1 MMPGSTAALEVRAL
15 GYRIGGAEIV
25 SDLSLQVR
33 HGELLGIIGP
43 NGAGKTTLFNLMS
56 GLARPTTGSVFLE
69 GLEVTGLPP
78 YKRAELGLGRTFQTS
93 ALFGALSVHE
103 NVRLAAQTSLGGSLR
118 FWRLPRRGDE
128 AGARTMSALAE
139 VGLAELAGRPAASL
153 SHGDKRKLELAILI
167 ASGARIMMLDEPMAG
182 VNRADM
188 PMLAELIASLRAK
201 GNTVVM
207 VEHHMPVVL
216 DLADRVAV
224 IHQGRLLACDEPEK
238 VMENQTVQDAYVGE
252 PL

>member
-1 MMPGSTAALEVRAL
+1 MMPGSTAALEVRGL

-25 SDLSLQVR
+25 SDVSLQVR
-33 HGELLGIIGP
+33 QGELLGIIGP

-56 GLARPTTGSVFLE
+56 GLARPSAGSVFLD
-69 GLEVTGLPP
+69 GREVTGLPP
-78 YKRAELGLGRTFQTS
+78 HKRAELGLGRTFQTS
-93 ALFGALSVHE
+93 ALFGALSTYE
-103 NVRLAAQTSLGGSLR
+103 NVRLAAQANLGGSLR
-118 FWRLPRRGDE
+118 FWHLPRRADD
-128 AGARTMSALAE
+128 AGALTAGALAE
-139 VGLAELAGRPAASL
+139 VGLDALADRPAASL

-167 ASGARIMMLDEPMAG
+167 ASGARVMMLDEPMAG

-188 PMLAELIASLRAK
+188 PMLSQLIGALRQK

-216 DLADRVAV
+216 GLADRVAV
-224 IHQGRLLACDEPEK
+224 IHQGRLLACDEPAR

>member
-1 MMPGSTAALEVRAL
+1 MPGSTAALEVRGL

>member
-1 MMPGSTAALEVRAL
+1 MMPGSTAALEVRGL

-25 SDLSLQVR
+25 SDVSLQVR
-33 HGELLGIIGP
+33 QGELLGIIGP

-56 GLARPTTGSVFLE
+56 GLARPSAGSVFLD
-69 GLEVTGLPP
+69 GREVTGLPP
-78 YKRAELGLGRTFQTS
+78 HKRAELGLGRTFQTS
-93 ALFGALSVHE
+93 ALFGALSTYE
-103 NVRLAAQTSLGGSLR
+103 NVRLAAQANLGGSLR
-118 FWRLPRRGDE
+118 FWHLPRRSDD
-128 AGARTMSALAE
+128 AGALTAGALAE
-139 VGLAELAGRPAASL
+139 VGLDALADRPAASL

-167 ASGARIMMLDEPMAG
+167 ASGARVMMLDEPMAG

-188 PMLAELIASLRAK
+188 PMLSELIGALREK

-216 DLADRVAV
+216 GLADRVAV
-224 IHQGRLLACDEPEK
+224 IHQGRLLACDEPAR

>member
-1 MMPGSTAALEVRAL
+1 MAPDSTAALEVREL

-25 SDLSLQVR
+25 SDLSLQV
-33 HGELLGIIGP
+33 HQGELLGVIGP

-56 GLARPTTGSVFLE
+56 GLARPSSGSIFLD
-69 GLEVTGLPP
+69 GHEVTGLPP

-93 ALFGALSVHE
+93 ALFGALSVYE
-103 NVRLAAQTSLGGSLR
+103 NVRLAAQASLGGSLK
-118 FWRLPRRGDE
+118 FWHLPRRSDQ
-128 AGARTMSALAE
+128 AGALTGSALSE

-188 PMLAELIASLRAK
+188 PMLSELIAALRAK
-201 GNTVVM
+201 GHTVVM

-216 DLADRVAV
+216 GLADRVAV
-224 IHQGRLLACDEPEK
+224 IHQGRLLACDDPAK
-238 VMENQTVQDAYVGE
+238 VMENRTVQDAYVGE